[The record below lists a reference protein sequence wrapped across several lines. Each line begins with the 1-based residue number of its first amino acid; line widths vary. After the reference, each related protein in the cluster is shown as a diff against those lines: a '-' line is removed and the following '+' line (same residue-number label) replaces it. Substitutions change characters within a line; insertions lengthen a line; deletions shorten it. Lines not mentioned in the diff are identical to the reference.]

1 MLAPLSLLSSYTM
14 HFSRQKKV
22 LQAATRSTAIIKSLF
37 PAGFRNRLLDEG
49 KVGGNTTK
57 RLQSMLP
64 SDYAMVDTPKS
75 RLQSYL
81 APTSAGVRSGRK
93 HTNDIVGSE
102 PIAEFFP
109 AVTIMYA
116 DLSGFTAWSST
127 REPAQVFTLLETL
140 YGAMDKAAR
149 RLGVFKVETIG

>member
-1 MLAPLSLLSSYTM
+1 MM
-14 HFSRQKKV
+14 
-22 LQAATRSTAIIKSLF
+22 
-37 PAGFRNRLLDEG
+37 E
-49 KVGGNTTK
+49 
-57 RLQSMLP
+57 
-64 SDYAMVDTPKS
+64 TPKL

-81 APTSAGVRSGRK
+81 SPTGEATRTSRKAGS
-93 HTNDIVGSE
+93 IIGSE

-109 AVTIMYA
+109 ATSIMFA

-149 RLGVFKVETIG
+149 RLGVFKVETVG

>member
-1 MLAPLSLLSSYTM
+1 
-14 HFSRQKKV
+14 
-22 LQAATRSTAIIKSLF
+22 
-37 PAGFRNRLLDEG
+37 
-49 KVGGNTTK
+49 
-57 RLQSMLP
+57 MLP
-64 SDYAMVDTPKS
+64 SDYAMMDTPKS
-75 RLQSYL
+75 KLQSYL
-81 APTSAGVRSGRK
+81 APTAGGHISRK
-93 HTNDIVGSE
+93 NSNNYGGIVGSE

-149 RLGVFKVETIG
+149 RLGVFKVETVG

>member
-1 MLAPLSLLSSYTM
+1 MM
-14 HFSRQKKV
+14 
-22 LQAATRSTAIIKSLF
+22 
-37 PAGFRNRLLDEG
+37 E
-49 KVGGNTTK
+49 
-57 RLQSMLP
+57 
-64 SDYAMVDTPKS
+64 TPKL

-81 APTSAGVRSGRK
+81 SPSGEAMQTNRK
-93 HTNDIVGSE
+93 KGSIIGSE

-109 AVTIMYA
+109 ATSIMFA

-149 RLGVFKVETIG
+149 RLGVFKVETVG